1 MRLDDVTKLDATTAH
16 ANGATR
22 EALLSAA
29 TTVFAERGFQN
40 STVRDICQLAGA
52 NVAAVNYHFGGKE
65 ELYGEVVL
73 AVSHTGEPP
82 IHMSFGA
89 EVPAEQRLEAHV
101 RWLLKRLVSSGPS
114 DPMGQIMGREMIQPT
129 PALDRLV
136 SEVFRPQSA
145 WLKEVVRDLLG
156 PGFSEATY
164 LRGVMSIVSQIVFYK
179 HCRPVLERMGEGIYP
194 TSEMVEVQ
202 IRHIVDFSLAGFR
215 GMRLARE
222 QAAAGNPSTVDEG
235 HNQTNR

>member
-1 MRLDDVTKLDATTAH
+1 MRLDDVIKPDQTVAH

-29 TTVFAERGFQN
+29 TTVFAERGFQD

-82 IHMSFGA
+82 THMSLGSD
-89 EVPAEQRLEAHV
+89 VPAENRLEAHV

-136 SEVFRPQSA
+136 SEVFRPQSI

-156 PGFSEATY
+156 PGFPEATY

-179 HCRPVLERMGEGIYP
+179 HCRPVLERMGAGFYP
-194 TSEMVEVQ
+194 TPEMVEVQ
-202 IRHIVDFSLAGFR
+202 IRHIVDFSLAGFH

-222 QAAAGNPSTVDEG
+222 QGGTGRPTSAGED
-235 HNQTNR
+235 HN